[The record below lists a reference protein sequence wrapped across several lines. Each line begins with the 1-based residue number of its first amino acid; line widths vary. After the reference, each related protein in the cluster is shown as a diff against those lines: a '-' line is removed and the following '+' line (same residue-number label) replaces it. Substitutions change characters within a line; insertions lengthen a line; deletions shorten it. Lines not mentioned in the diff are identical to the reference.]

1 MDTSSSRLPAS
12 SFRRQGQRAFDQ
24 GEVMLQSAFGLA
36 TGIAVY
42 AGPRWLPKAEFHRLE
57 SR

>member
-1 MDTSSSRLPAS
+1 MLQS
-12 SFRRQGQRAFDQ
+12 AF
-24 GEVMLQSAFGLA
+24 GLATGIAVYAGPFMLQSAFGLA